1 MDINVKIGNRVKS
14 CRENASMSQKD
25 LAQVSKLDLSYIVRI
40 ENGNDIVPVVD
51 MKKIV
56 DALNLSLSDFFN
68 DPIFD
73 E

>member
-1 MDINVKIGNRVKS
+1 
-14 CRENASMSQKD
+14 MSQKD
-25 LAQVSKLDLSYIVRI
+25 LALDSKLDLNYIVSI

-68 DPIFD
+68 DPLFD